1 MILVP
6 EEFFNKPLQA
16 PKSFFLETGV
26 FTLRFNPAFQMRR
39 NDSGFTLIELLV
51 TMAIIGILAA
61 VALPLYRGHTVLAKL
76 AEVENAMSTVATGS
90 TAYYYHQNA
99 WPDCPS
105 ITEVRDSLGVSLGSI
120 GRVRSLSISGAD
132 GMITAEIQNINYL
145 VDGKTLTL
153 RPSTNSDSSI
163 TWRWGWSS
171 DFPLQFK
178 PKDGR

>member
-1 MILVP
+1 
-6 EEFFNKPLQA
+6 
-16 PKSFFLETGV
+16 
-26 FTLRFNPAFQMRR
+26 MRR
-39 NDSGFTLIELLV
+39 NNSGFTLIELLV

-90 TAYYYHQNA
+90 TSYYYHQNA

-105 ITEVRDSLGVSLGSI
+105 ITEVRDSLGVLLGSI
-120 GRVRSLSISGAD
+120 GRIRSLTVSGAD
-132 GMITAEIQNINYL
+132 GTITAEIQNISYM
-145 VDGKTLTL
+145 VDGKRLTL
-153 RPSTNSDSSI
+153 IPTTNSDSSI
-163 TWRWGWSS
+163 TWRWGWSN